1 MDCRAGAG
9 AELRLAS
16 LTTGTMER
24 SPARPLWLLPL
35 GRIDSRWSIAGA
47 LLIVLVDYLTGPAV
61 PVPALYSVPVAVA
74 AWYSGRATGLLLA
87 FMLPLSHLALALW
100 VWSPGSASVEAE
112 SLTAIV
118 RVCTFT
124 LLALLMFRLCE
135 HERALE
141 RNLTLLQGLLPLC
154 SHCKRIKNAAN
165 QWETLETYLE
175 SRSGAEFSHGICP
188 TCARERYT
196 GAS

>member
-1 MDCRAGAG
+1 
-9 AELRLAS
+9 
-16 LTTGTMER
+16 MER
-24 SPARPLWLLPL
+24 SYARPLWLLPL
-35 GRIDSRWSIAGA
+35 GRIDRRWSIAGA

-61 PVPALYSVPVAVA
+61 PVPAIYSVPVAVA

-100 VWSPGSASVEAE
+100 VWPPGSASVEAE
-112 SLTAIV
+112 SLSAIL

-154 SHCKRIKNAAN
+154 SHCKRIRNAAN
-165 QWETLETYLE
+165 EWETLETYVE

-188 TCARERYT
+188 VCARDKYSD
-196 GAS
+196 AS

>member
-1 MDCRAGAG
+1 M
-9 AELRLAS
+9 
-16 LTTGTMER
+16 
-24 SPARPLWLLPL
+24 LPL
-35 GRIDSRWSIAGA
+35 GRLDSRWSIAGA
-47 LLIVLVDYLTGPAV
+47 LLIVLVDYLTGRAV
-61 PVPALYSVPVAVA
+61 PVPAIYSVPVAVA
-74 AWYSGRATGLLLA
+74 AWYSGRAAGLLLA
-87 FMLPLSHLALALW
+87 FMLPLSHLALVLW
-100 VWSPGSASVEAE
+100 VWPPGPASVEAE

-165 QWETLETYLE
+165 EWETLETYVE

-188 TCARERYT
+188 ICARERYT
-196 GAS
+196 DPG

>member
-1 MDCRAGAG
+1 M
-9 AELRLAS
+9 
-16 LTTGTMER
+16 
-24 SPARPLWLLPL
+24 
-35 GRIDSRWSIAGA
+35 
-47 LLIVLVDYLTGPAV
+47 LVDYLTGPAV
-61 PVPALYSVPVAVA
+61 PVPAICSVPVAVA

-87 FMLPLSHLALALW
+87 FMLPLSHLTLALW
-100 VWSPGSASVEAE
+100 VWPPGSASVEAE
-112 SLTAIV
+112 SLTAIL

-154 SHCKRIKNAAN
+154 SHCRRIKNASN